1 MDTNGIAG
9 LADVDIIN
17 HLDMIS
23 VIKVKSDTTISKAAE
38 LLMDI
43 RNPCLI
49 LEEGQDNSI
58 VTPWDIVMRT
68 LRSDLAGTGDGA
80 TTN

>member
-1 MDTNGIAG
+1 
-9 LADVDIIN
+9 
-17 HLDMIS
+17 
-23 VIKVKSDTTISKAAE
+23 
-38 LLMDI
+38 MDI

>member
-1 MDTNGIAG
+1 
-9 LADVDIIN
+9 
-17 HLDMIS
+17 
-23 VIKVKSDTTISKAAE
+23 
-38 LLMDI
+38 MDI

-49 LEEGQDNSI
+49 LEEDDEKDNSI

>member
-1 MDTNGIAG
+1 MQRDGIAG
-9 LADVDIIN
+9 LAHNSIIN

-23 VIKVKSDTTISKAAE
+23 ATKVNCHTTISNAAE

-49 LEEGQDNSI
+49 LEEGENNSI